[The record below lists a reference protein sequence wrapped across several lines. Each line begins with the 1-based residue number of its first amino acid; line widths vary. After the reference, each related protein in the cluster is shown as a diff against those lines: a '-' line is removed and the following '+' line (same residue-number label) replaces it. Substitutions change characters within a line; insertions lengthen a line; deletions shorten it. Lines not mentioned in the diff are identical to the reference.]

1 MKSLFRGQFFNHVF
15 ANNHKTQ
22 VRQVFIIP
30 STFDTYENFNNK
42 WKERQ
47 KEISNDLVDESVRQ
61 KYIFMVYNKGKM

>member
-1 MKSLFRGQFFNHVF
+1 M
-15 ANNHKTQ
+15 
-22 VRQVFIIP
+22 IP

-42 WKERQ
+42 WKEGQ